1 MLILALPRALHVKE
15 CSILLETFLISED
28 AALIQREQKNLYIL
42 SAFRIRYRCLLRMTK
57 KPPRLPSYRVFEIDD
72 EVNDEA
78 NDQDIERREDDEAL
92 WAEFFY

>member
-1 MLILALPRALHVKE
+1 
-15 CSILLETFLISED
+15 
-28 AALIQREQKNLYIL
+28 
-42 SAFRIRYRCLLRMTK
+42 MTK